1 MGNVTIKVKA
11 IVKALLIIF
20 VVVSYLLVKMVG
32 PLVVLGLVAVVG
44 QAMGFLMTRVD
55 PGEELLTV
63 GQSVELLCQVYTA

>member
-11 IVKALLIIF
+11 KVKALLIIF

-44 QAMGFLMTRVD
+44 QAMG
-55 PGEELLTV
+55 TV
-63 GQSVELLCQVYTA
+63 GQIEEFFDFFSLSLKKRFF